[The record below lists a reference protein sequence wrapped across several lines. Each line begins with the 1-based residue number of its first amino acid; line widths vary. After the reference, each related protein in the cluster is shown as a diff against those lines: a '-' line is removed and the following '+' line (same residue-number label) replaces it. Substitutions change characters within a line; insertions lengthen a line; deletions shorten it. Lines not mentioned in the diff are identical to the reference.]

1 MMMKHVKLGKG
12 DTYETSLDKVTAD
25 GIASSVE
32 EKQAIEFILKQKLH
46 LI

>member
-1 MMMKHVKLGKG
+1 MKHVVLGKS
-12 DTYETSLDKVTAD
+12 DNYEKSLDKLTAE
-25 GIASSVE
+25 GIALCID

>member
-1 MMMKHVKLGKG
+1 MMKYALLGKS
-12 DTYETSLDKVTAD
+12 DTFENALDKITAEE
-25 GIASSVE
+25 IALCID